1 MEITTMTNAT
11 RINRVR
17 VACPQVA
24 RTLIVTAG
32 AVDVRQGTA
41 VSASGIGTGIAGGFT
56 AVAPQTRPAFYAPMH
71 KLVSKDVAYLRSGR
85 PPV

>member
-11 RINRVR
+11 RITRVR

-24 RTLIVTAG
+24 RTLITTAG
-32 AVDVRQGTA
+32 IADVRQGTA
-41 VSASGIGTGIAGGFT
+41 VSAFGIGAGVTGFT
-56 AVAPQTRPAFYAPMH
+56 ADAPQARPAFYAPMH
-71 KLVSKDVAYLRSGR
+71 KLVSKDVAYLRTGR

>member
-11 RINRVR
+11 RIDRVR

-24 RTLIVTAG
+24 RTLITTAG
-32 AVDVRQGTA
+32 AAALRQGTA
-41 VSASGIGTGIAGGFT
+41 VSAFGFGTGVTGVVAT
-56 AVAPQTRPAFYAPMH
+56 APQARPAFYAPMH
-71 KLVSKDVAYLRSGR
+71 KLVSKDVARFRTGR

>member
-41 VSASGIGTGIAGGFT
+41 VSAFGIGTGVTGFT
-56 AVAPQTRPAFYAPMH
+56 AIAPQARPAFYAPMH